1 MVSRKTVSEGITRT
15 TYQLDFKEHGEHH
28 GDHHGDHHGEH
39 HAKHHGEHHGDD
51 DDEHH
56 EEHQEEGVQ
65 YGNEKK
71 PLRDPLSTRGPG
83 SQFPFVLQTKNRGE
97 ESDATSI
104 NTIVSSGSPDS
115 QGKKCIDKVRISL
128 SLSLSSS
135 LLVLPHHLV
144 CRS

>member
-1 MVSRKTVSEGITRT
+1 MTNISMVRVGKPVSAS
-15 TYQLDFKEHGEHH
+15 QLDFKEHGEHH

-39 HAKHHGEHHGDD
+39 HAKHHGEHHGEHEH
-51 DDEHH
+51 EHH

-65 YGNEKK
+65 YVDEKK

-83 SQFPFVLQTKNRGE
+83 SQFPFVLQTKNRDE
-97 ESDATSI
+97 ESEATSI

-128 SLSLSSS
+128 SLSLA
-135 LLVLPHHLV
+135 LF
-144 CRS
+144 